1 MLLIWNKDY
10 KSAGALVNS
19 GRFLSFEEGDT
30 GIPNLR
36 RQNWLTVAT
45 VIDLD

>member
-10 KSAGALVNS
+10 KSARALVNS
-19 GRFLSFEEGDT
+19 GRVLSFEEGDT
-30 GIPNLR
+30 GIPNFR
-36 RQNWLTVAT
+36 QQNWLAVET